1 LLSKAALE
9 SPWIIYEISAS
20 VASAETGSGKRVIP
34 VALGKDISPSG
45 ILAQYQWINTSGD
58 PEEVVQRVIQALK
71 TPYEHD
77 KARDRENALR
87 NLTQAEQAH
96 ALDQLTW
103 SLARNNRNAS
113 LANWLLLVALFILV
127 LVAAVGIIVAIHGN
141 SGTLAPVIGGVL
153 GALIASS
160 LSYIIGR
167 FRSGVP
173 NGRSDK

>member
-1 LLSKAALE
+1 M
-9 SPWIIYEISAS
+9 
-20 VASAETGSGKRVIP
+20 
-34 VALGKDISPSG
+34 
-45 ILAQYQWINTSGD
+45 
-58 PEEVVQRVIQALK
+58 
-71 TPYEHD
+71 
-77 KARDRENALR
+77 
-87 NLTQAEQAH
+87 
-96 ALDQLTW
+96 DQLTW